1 MKILN
6 LKTLSLIVGI
16 APVLFFIYYVWQYTI
31 NIPFLDD
38 NLYYTKA
45 VVDVNK
51 SQSFAET
58 FMIFMRQHTITEH
71 KTPVSRIAAFLIY
84 KITGKLNF
92 FIFAQIGNLTLL
104 GILFLFWRFFRK
116 HAWNIVYFL
125 PIPFLLF
132 QMQTNENQFWM
143 GCAWLYYPI
152 GLWQMTTFYLL
163 SYQKPRYFIFAMLSA
178 IFVTFIFSNGM
189 FVFFPAILILLYQKR
204 YKDLGIMVLIT
215 TVCLAV
221 YFSNYTPS
229 PIVPPAFSIPNIL
242 TGFVLMLG
250 AYVDVQELHNL
261 SPFTATAVGLIVLGF
276 LTYGGIWLLNRYF
289 RGSTVPNNHAHITV
303 VKQFHYGSN
312 LDDGISKTS
321 DILFI
326 VASMI
331 ALCMSAGA
339 VAYSRYTGENGFE
352 EMFVSRYRFISVLL
366 MCLAYLFSLL
376 LTKNTVRK
384 VVLAIFL
391 PITMLLYAYSYYI
404 WHDYNVFYRERLAAA
419 AFNFKFHNSWV
430 LYPFDNDWT
439 NQVDVVNI
447 EAIKTGVYELPTLS
461 FTPFQEAINKDN
473 VQYISDLSLKLEEK
487 KDRFIIRNETLD
499 VENPLKISQ
508 NIVLK
513 SKRNTYLLPLIRE
526 RSRSKKEYFLN
537 QNIFWKGFETN
548 ILKNTFIPDEYTI
561 GLLKVQNGK
570 YEIKYSNLK
579 VRL

>member
-1 MKILN
+1 MKNLN
-6 LKTLSLIVGI
+6 LKNLSIIVGI
-16 APVLFFIYYVWQYTI
+16 LPILFFVYYVWQYTI

-58 FMIFMRQHTITEH
+58 FKIFMRQHTITEH
-71 KTPVSRIAAFLIY
+71 KTPVSRFAAFLIY

-92 FIFAQIGNLTLL
+92 FTFAQIGNLTLF
-104 GILFLFWRFFRK
+104 GILFLFWQFFRK
-116 HAWNIVYFL
+116 HTWNVIYFL

-132 QMQTNENQFWM
+132 QMQTNEDQFWM

-189 FVFFPAILILLYQKR
+189 FVFLPATLILLYQKR
-204 YKDLGIMVLIT
+204 YKDLGIIVLIAS
-215 TVCLAV
+215 VCLTI

-250 AYVDVQELHNL
+250 AYIDVQGFHSF
-261 SPFTATAVGLIVLGF
+261 SPFTVTAVGLIILGF
-276 LTYGGIWLLNRYF
+276 LTYGGVWLLNCYF
-289 RGSTVPNNHAHITV
+289 KKTQTENP
-303 VKQFHYGSN
+303 
-312 LDDGISKTS
+312 SKTS

-326 VASMI
+326 IASMV

-339 VAYSRYTGENGFE
+339 VAYSRYTGEHGFE
-352 EMFVSRYRFISVLL
+352 EMFTSRYRFMSVLL

-376 LTKNTVRK
+376 LTKNSIRRVI
-384 VVLAIFL
+384 LSIFL
-391 PITMLLYAYSYYI
+391 PVAVFLYIYSYYF

-439 NQVDVVNI
+439 NQVDVINI
-447 EAIKTGVYELPTLS
+447 EAIKTGVYELPTLP
-461 FTPFQEAINKDN
+461 FTPFQEDINKNTIIRN
-473 VQYISDLSLKLEEK
+473 VSNLAISLEQK
-487 KDRFIIRNETLD
+487 KDRYILKNETLN
-499 VENPLKISQ
+499 VENPLEISQ

-513 SKRNTYLLPLIRE
+513 SNRNTYLLPLNRQLN
-526 RSRSKKEYFLN
+526 RSKKDYFLLHN
-537 QNIFWKGFETN
+537 VFWKGFESN

-561 GLLKVQNGK
+561 GLLKVQDGK

>member
-1 MKILN
+1 MKNLN
-6 LKTLSLIVGI
+6 LKNLSIIVGI
-16 APVLFFIYYVWQYTI
+16 LPILFFVYYVWQYTI

-51 SQSFAET
+51 SQTFAEI
-58 FMIFMRQHTITEH
+58 FKIFMRQHTITEH

-92 FIFAQIGNLTLL
+92 FTFAQIGNLTLI
-104 GILFLFWRFFRK
+104 GILFLFWRFFQK
-116 HAWNIVYFL
+116 HAWNVVYFL

-152 GLWQMTTFYLL
+152 GLWQMITFYLL

-189 FVFFPAILILLYQKR
+189 FVFLPATLILLYQKR
-204 YKDLGIMVLIT
+204 YKDLGIMVMIA
-215 TVCLAV
+215 TVCLTI

-250 AYVDVQELHNL
+250 AYVDVQEFHNL
-261 SPFTATAVGLIVLGF
+261 SPFTATAVGLTILGF
-276 LTYGGIWLLNRYF
+276 LTYGGVWLLNCYF
-289 RGSTVPNNHAHITV
+289 KKTQIE
-303 VKQFHYGSN
+303 N
-312 LDDGISKTS
+312 LSKTS

-331 ALCMSAGA
+331 ALSMSAGA
-339 VAYSRYTGENGFE
+339 VAYSRYTGEHGFE
-352 EMFVSRYRFISVLL
+352 EMFVSRYRFMSVLL

-376 LTKNTVRK
+376 LTKNTIRK
-384 VVLAIFL
+384 VVLAVFL

-439 NQVDVVNI
+439 NQVDMVNI
-447 EAIKTGVYELPTLS
+447 EAIKTGVYELPTLP
-461 FTPFQEAINKDN
+461 FTPFQEVINKDN
-473 VQYISDLSLKLEEK
+473 VRFASDLSLKLEER
-487 KDRFIIRNETLD
+487 KDRYILKNETLN
-499 VENPLKISQ
+499 VENPLEISQ
-508 NIVLK
+508 NIILK
-513 SKRNTYLLPLIRE
+513 SNRNTYLLPLNRQ
-526 RSRSKKEYFLN
+526 RNKSKKDYILY
-537 QNIFWKGFETN
+537 QNVFWKGFETN
-548 ILKNTFIPDEYTI
+548 ILKNTFFPMNT
-561 GLLKVQNGK
+561 
-570 YEIKYSNLK
+570 
-579 VRL
+579 RLAY

>member
-1 MKILN
+1 MKNLN
-6 LKTLSLIVGI
+6 LKNLSIIVGI
-16 APVLFFIYYVWQYTI
+16 LPILFFVYYVWQYTI

-51 SQSFAET
+51 SQTFAEI
-58 FMIFMRQHTITEH
+58 FKIFMRQHTITEH

-92 FIFAQIGNLTLL
+92 FTFAQIGNLTLI
-104 GILFLFWRFFRK
+104 GILFLFWRFFQK
-116 HAWNIVYFL
+116 HAWNVVYFL

-152 GLWQMTTFYLL
+152 GLWQMITFYLL

-189 FVFFPAILILLYQKR
+189 FVFLPATLILLYQKR
-204 YKDLGIMVLIT
+204 YKDLGIMVMIA
-215 TVCLAV
+215 TVCLTI

-250 AYVDVQELHNL
+250 AYVDVQEFHNL
-261 SPFTATAVGLIVLGF
+261 SPFTATAVGLIILGF
-276 LTYGGIWLLNRYF
+276 LTYGGVWLLNCYF
-289 RGSTVPNNHAHITV
+289 KIT
-303 VKQFHYGSN
+303 QIEN
-312 LDDGISKTS
+312 LSKTS

-331 ALCMSAGA
+331 ALSMSAGA
-339 VAYSRYTGENGFE
+339 VAYSRYTGEHGFE
-352 EMFVSRYRFISVLL
+352 EMFVSRYRFMSVLL

-376 LTKNTVRK
+376 LTKNTIRK
-384 VVLAIFL
+384 VVLAVFL

-439 NQVDVVNI
+439 NQVDVINI
-447 EAIKTGVYELPTLS
+447 EAIKTGVYELPTLP
-461 FTPFQEAINKDN
+461 FTPFQEVINKDN
-473 VQYISDLSLKLEEK
+473 VRFTNYLSLKLEER
-487 KDRFIIRNETLD
+487 KDRYILKNETLN
-499 VENPLKISQ
+499 VENPLEISQ
-508 NIVLK
+508 NIILK
-513 SKRNTYLLPLIRE
+513 SNRNTYLLPLNRQ
-526 RSRSKKEYFLN
+526 RNKSKKDYILY
-537 QNIFWKGFETN
+537 QNVFWKGFETN

-561 GLLKVQNGK
+561 GLLKVQEGK

>member
-1 MKILN
+1 MKILDLKN
-6 LKTLSLIVGI
+6 LSIIVGI
-16 APVLFFIYYVWQYTI
+16 TPILFFIYYVWQYTI

-58 FMIFMRQHTITEH
+58 FKIFMRQHTITEH

-92 FIFAQIGNLTLL
+92 FTFAQIGNFTLF

-116 HAWNIVYFL
+116 HAWNIIYFL

-152 GLWQMTTFYLL
+152 GLWQMITFYLL

-189 FVFFPAILILLYQKR
+189 FVFFPATLILLYQKR
-204 YKDLGIMVLIT
+204 YKDLGIMVLIAM
-215 TVCLAV
+215 VCLLV
-221 YFSNYTPS
+221 YFSSYTPS

-261 SPFTATAVGLIVLGF
+261 SLFTATAVGLIILGF

-289 RGSTVPNNHAHITV
+289 KNSQTEN
-303 VKQFHYGSN
+303 S
-312 LDDGISKTS
+312 SKTS

-339 VAYSRYTGENGFE
+339 VAYSRYTGEHGFE
-352 EMFVSRYRFISVLL
+352 EMFASRYRFMSVLL

-376 LTKNTVRK
+376 LTKNTIRK

-391 PITMLLYAYSYYI
+391 PITMALYVYSYYY
-404 WHDYNVFYRERLAAA
+404 WHDYNVLYRERLAAA

-439 NQVDVVNI
+439 KQVDVVNI
-447 EAIKTGVYELPTLS
+447 EAIKTGVYQLPRLS
-461 FTPFQEAINKDN
+461 FTPFQEAINNDN

-487 KDRFIIRNETLD
+487 KDRFILKNETLN
-499 VENPLKISQ
+499 VENPLEISQ
-508 NIVLK
+508 NIILK
-513 SKRNTYLLPLIRE
+513 SNRNTYLLPLIRE
-526 RSRSKKEYFLN
+526 RNRSKKEYFFN
-537 QNIFWKGFETN
+537 QNVFWKGFEAN

-561 GLLKVQNGK
+561 GLLKVQDEK

-579 VRL
+579 IRL